1 MNNVYKVAIPIP
13 TSTDLEYNRR
23 SWPMYAAAVRQ
34 AGGLPVEVDLR
45 LSEREVVRLTK
56 ECDGIV
62 LPGSPADLDPRR
74 YGQEAIEVCSPADP
88 ARETV
93 DRLLLEEAQ
102 HTDKPVLGICYGL
115 QSINV
120 WRGGSLVQDLLCTP
134 VNHSAGASV
143 AIAHAVAVESGSLL
157 ASLVSP
163 GEAVVMQGALQLP
176 VNSSHH
182 QAIERLGDGLRLS
195 AVSAV
200 DGVLEAVEGAGGI
213 ESLGFLLGV
222 QWHPERSVAISET
235 SRAIFAA
242 FCRAV
247 AGRRSPAAA
256 GRS

>member
-1 MNNVYKVAIPIP
+1 MSDVYKVAIPIP
-13 TSTDLEYNRR
+13 TSMDLEYNRR
-23 SWPMYAAAVRQ
+23 SWRMYAAAVRH

-45 LSEREVVRLTK
+45 LSEREVVRLAK
-56 ECDGIV
+56 ACDGVV

-74 YGQEAIEVCSPADP
+74 YGQEAIEACSPADP

-102 HTDKPVLGICYGL
+102 HAGKPVLGICYGL

-143 AIAHAVAVESGSLL
+143 AVAHAVAVESGSLL

-163 GEAVVMQGALQLP
+163 DEAVVMQGALQLP
-176 VNSSHH
+176 INSSHH
-182 QAIERLGDGLRLS
+182 QAIERLGGGLRVS

-200 DGVLEAVEGAGGI
+200 DGVLEAVEGPGGV
-213 ESLGFLLGV
+213 ESSGFLLGV

-235 SRAIFAA
+235 SRSIFAA

-247 AGRRSPAAA
+247 ASRRSPAAS